1 MQERSIQ
8 AVTFD
13 LWNTLI
19 VDTPEGGRN
28 RAAKRIDA
36 TFEALDRS
44 GLGYSRDHIA
54 NVYWKSQAGFEEVRR
69 QGLDTPFAEQ
79 MDIYFNLIESGL
91 SDRLQSSVKERIT
104 ADHADAYLVDP
115 PALMPDALETLETI
129 SGRGYVIALICNSGA
144 TPGSHQRQYL
154 SDLGVA
160 KYMETLTFSDE
171 ERLAKPSAQI
181 FHTTLD
187 AIGVPAGAA
196 LHIGDR
202 PETDI
207 LGAKSVGMRAV
218 LIGGASPGRCARN
231 PGRPGGD
238 AEGAARRAGAYRLAD
253 IGFRDHPPGPLPG
266 QEGGRKRDS
275 F

>member
-1 MQERSIQ
+1 MQERNIQ

-36 TFEALDRS
+36 TFEALNRE
-44 GLGYSRDHIA
+44 GLSYSRDHIA
-54 NVYWKSQAGFEEVRR
+54 DVYWKSQTGFEEVRH
-69 QGLDTPFAEQ
+69 QGLDTPFDEQ
-79 MDIYFNLIESGL
+79 MDIYFNLIEDGL
-91 SDRLQSSVKERIT
+91 SDRLRSSVKERVT

-115 PALMPDALETLETI
+115 PELMHDALKTLEII
-129 SGRGYVIALICNSGA
+129 SSRGYKIALICNSGA
-144 TPGSHQRQYL
+144 TPGTHQRQYL

-160 KYMETLTFSDE
+160 QYMETLTFSDE

-181 FHTTLD
+181 FHTTL
-187 AIGVPAGAA
+187 ATIGVPTSAA

-207 LGAKSVGMRAV
+207 LGAKRVGMKAV
-218 LIGGASPGRCARN
+218 LIGGADLDGVPVTPDARVETLIEL
-231 PGRPGGD
+231 PD
-238 AEGAARRAGAYRLAD
+238 VLEQ
-253 IGFRDHPPGPLPG
+253 IG
-266 QEGGRKRDS
+266 
-275 F
+275 